1 MEQNNKIILFQE
13 KQVRRVWHKNQWY
26 FSIIDVIEV
35 LTDSPQPSRYWNELR
50 EKLQKESENEQLFA
64 NTEKLKM
71 KSLDGKQRKTD
82 SANTQTLLRIIMS
95 VPSPKAEPFKQWL
108 AQVGQ
113 ERIEEI
119 ENPEIAIDRAKEIY
133 KAKGY
138 PEEWIERRLQTIE
151 IRKQL
156 TEEWKNRGVKEGQ
169 EYAILT
175 AEIAKATFGLNPSEH
190 KEFKGL
196 TKSSD
201 NLRDHM
207 TPLELIF
214 TALGEEMTRAV
225 TVDTNA
231 QGFEESAY
239 AAQKGGRAA
248 GKARLAAEKETNVK
262 VVSDKSFLKQIEEEK
277 INSLISVVKEDE
289 EKE

>member
-1 MEQNNKIILFQE
+1 M
-13 KQVRRVWHKNQWY
+13 
-26 FSIIDVIEV
+26 
-35 LTDSPQPSRYWNELR
+35 
-50 EKLQKESENEQLFA
+50 
-64 NTEKLKM
+64 
-71 KSLDGKQRKTD
+71 
-82 SANTQTLLRIIMS
+82 
-95 VPSPKAEPFKQWL
+95 
-108 AQVGQ
+108 
-113 ERIEEI
+113 
-119 ENPEIAIDRAKEIY
+119 
-133 KAKGY
+133 
-138 PEEWIERRLQTIE
+138 
-151 IRKQL
+151 